1 MKIVPMWRRLRRR
14 TMAPR
19 RPILFPDQWALAL
32 VTALVLLAS
41 IALVLWAFFG

>member
-1 MKIVPMWRRLRRR
+1 MWRRLRRR

-32 VTALVLLAS
+32 VTGIVLVASVALV
-41 IALVLWAFFG
+41 VWAIFG

>member
-1 MKIVPMWRRLRRR
+1 
-14 TMAPR
+14 MAPR

-32 VTALVLLAS
+32 VTGLVLVAS

>member
-1 MKIVPMWRRLRRR
+1 MWRRLRRR

-19 RPILFPDQWALAL
+19 CPVLFPDQWALAL
-32 VTALVLLAS
+32 VTGLVLVAS

>member
-1 MKIVPMWRRLRRR
+1 
-14 TMAPR
+14 MAPR

-32 VTALVLLAS
+32 VTGIVLVAS